1 MEVNHLLTL
10 SWRAAEHNLTGV
22 LQGHAEEIKIPLISK
37 GITRQ
42 RKRRVF
48 LIYSL
53 TLLLILCF

>member
-1 MEVNHLLTL
+1 MEVHNLLTL

-42 RKRRVF
+42 RKRHVF
-48 LIYSL
+48 FLY
-53 TLLLILCF
+53 IL